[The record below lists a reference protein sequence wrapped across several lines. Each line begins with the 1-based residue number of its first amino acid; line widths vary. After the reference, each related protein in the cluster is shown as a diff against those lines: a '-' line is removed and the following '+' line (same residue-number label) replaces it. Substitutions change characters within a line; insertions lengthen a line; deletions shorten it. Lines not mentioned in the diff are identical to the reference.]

1 MSLHQLSSLLTES
14 NKTSTSGAGP
24 MRSNIK
30 LPLALAGLL
39 VLTPTTGSYLPPE
52 LIRTKIAFEQT
63 NTGLQIPKSQSTGTS
78 IMELRR
84 LSGLTTDQLA
94 RIFNVDRR
102 SLHFWASGK
111 RLNAANEERLQRL
124 LTTSRKIDR
133 GRARENRPA
142 LLASQEDGNIPF
154 DLLAKEKF
162 DSVIKLLGEGPQRRQ
177 YKFSPHSA
185 EAKATRIPPKPE
197 LLVNALQDSIHSD
210 VGKGR
215 AAKSVKI
222 KT

>member
-111 RLNAANEERLQRL
+111 RLIIGILYISNPGVKVVVDHILEVL
-124 LTTSRKIDR
+124 
-133 GRARENRPA
+133 G
-142 LLASQEDGNIPF
+142 
-154 DLLAKEKF
+154 
-162 DSVIKLLGEGPQRRQ
+162 VIIE
-177 YKFSPHSA
+177 
-185 EAKATRIPPKPE
+185 
-197 LLVNALQDSIHSD
+197 
-210 VGKGR
+210 
-215 AAKSVKI
+215 
-222 KT
+222 

>member
-111 RLNAANEERLQRL
+111 RLNA
-124 LTTSRKIDR
+124 KI
-133 GRARENRPA
+133 A
-142 LLASQEDGNIPF
+142 LLCLPRRRTEIFHSIYWRRKNSIASLSF
-154 DLLAKEKF
+154 
-162 DSVIKLLGEGPQRRQ
+162 
-177 YKFSPHSA
+177 
-185 EAKATRIPPKPE
+185 
-197 LLVNALQDSIHSD
+197 
-210 VGKGR
+210 
-215 AAKSVKI
+215 
-222 KT
+222 